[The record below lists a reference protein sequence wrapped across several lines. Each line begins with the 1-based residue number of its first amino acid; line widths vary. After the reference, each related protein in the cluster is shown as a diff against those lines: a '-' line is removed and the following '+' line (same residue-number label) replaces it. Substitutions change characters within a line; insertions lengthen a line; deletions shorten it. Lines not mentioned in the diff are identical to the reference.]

1 VSSGGVNMS
10 HGFKLGMTLVA
21 GVVALILEFGMHD
34 ALFAQILVTVIG
46 AFVAL
51 TMLIEMIRTL
61 RSGKYGVDMLAIMA
75 IVATLAVGEYWAG
88 LMVLVMLTGG
98 DTLEDY
104 ASHKA
109 GQELKSLLDN
119 SPQKAHL
126 VKNGRTT
133 DILANEVKVDD
144 YILVKPGEQVPVDS
158 RVIKGTATMD
168 ESSLTGESRPV
179 EKGVGSDI
187 MSGSVN
193 GDQAITLQATSTA
206 ANSQYQA
213 IIKLVKQSASQPA
226 RFVRMADR
234 YAVPF
239 TIIAVLIAVIAWL
252 ISGDPV
258 RLAEVLVVASPC
270 PLILA
275 APIALVSG
283 MSRTSK
289 NGIIVKTGTTIEK
302 LALAKTIAFDK
313 TGTLTK
319 GKLEVSQIQPS
330 AKFDEQTLLHF
341 AASAEQ
347 QSGHVLARSLIDY
360 VSADMLSEASE
371 LKEVTAQGIEAMI
384 DGKHVK
390 VGKLKFV
397 TDEPIEKLDKTAIYV
412 SVDGQY
418 AGVITFLDQ
427 LRPEAKATISELKE
441 LGVEKTVMLTGDQSA
456 IGNSIAADLG
466 LDEVHGDLLPENK
479 VEILR
484 EVPSENRP
492 VIMVGDGVNDAPSLT
507 AADVG
512 VAMGEHGATAASESA
527 DAVILKDD
535 LHRLARAVKI
545 SQDTMRI
552 ARNDVLTG
560 IVILV
565 VLMLIAATGIIPAL
579 LGAIF
584 QEAVDTI
591 TILLALRARSD
602 HDKKSSS
609 D

>member
-1 VSSGGVNMS
+1 
-10 HGFKLGMTLVA
+10 
-21 GVVALILEFGMHD
+21 
-34 ALFAQILVTVIG
+34 
-46 AFVAL
+46 
-51 TMLIEMIRTL
+51 
-61 RSGKYGVDMLAIMA
+61 
-75 IVATLAVGEYWAG
+75 
-88 LMVLVMLTGG
+88 
-98 DTLEDY
+98 
-104 ASHKA
+104 
-109 GQELKSLLDN
+109 
-119 SPQKAHL
+119 
-126 VKNGRTT
+126 
-133 DILANEVKVDD
+133 
-144 YILVKPGEQVPVDS
+144 
-158 RVIKGTATMD
+158 
-168 ESSLTGESRPV
+168 
-179 EKGVGSDI
+179 
-187 MSGSVN
+187 MSGSIN
-193 GDQAITLQATSTA
+193 GDQAITLQAVSTA

-213 IIKLVKQSASQPA
+213 IIKLVKQSAQQPA

-239 TIIAVLIAVIAWL
+239 TIVSIVIAVLAWI

-258 RLAEVLVVASPC
+258 RIAEVLVVASPC

-283 MSRTSK
+283 MSRASK

-319 GKLEVSQIQPS
+319 GKLEVDRILPDDD
-330 AKFDEQTLLHF
+330 FDAETLLHF

-360 VSADMLSEASE
+360 TSSNQLSPVTQ
-371 LKEVTAQGIEAMI
+371 LKEVTGKGIEATI
-384 DGKHVK
+384 DGKNVR
-390 VGKLKFV
+390 VGKLNFV
-397 TDEPIEKLDKTAIYV
+397 TDQNIEKLDQTAIYV
-412 SVDGQY
+412 SVDDEY

-427 LRPEAKATISELKE
+427 VRPEAKATISELKQ
-441 LGVEKTVMLTGDQSA
+441 LGIGKTMMLTGDQSM
-456 IGNSIAADLG
+456 IAKTISTDLG
-466 LDEVHGDLLPENK
+466 LDEVHGNLLPENK
-479 VEILR
+479 VAILKGIKDDG
-484 EVPSENRP
+484 RP

-565 VLMLIAATGIIPAL
+565 VLMLVASTGIIPAL

-591 TILLALRARSD
+591 TILLALRARSE
-602 HDKKSSS
+602 H
-609 D
+609 